1 MYDTKSLDG
10 LEGIVVEIWTLK
22 EILVKNSK
30 GRAVEKVPI
39 VLENTYIIMNRMLLE
54 IGTLKCFW

>member
-1 MYDTKSLDG
+1 MHDTKSLDG

-54 IGTLKCFW
+54 I

>member
-1 MYDTKSLDG
+1 MALKG
-10 LEGIVVEIWTLK
+10 LSIEIWTLK
-22 EILVKNSK
+22 EILVKNPK

-54 IGTLKCFW
+54 I